1 MSVRVGIHDLAVATT
16 GYVVELDDLA
26 AAMGVDPAKYR
37 TGLGQDQMSVPAPDE
52 DIVTMAAAAA
62 GQIVDK
68 HGAERIRTLFL
79 ATESGVDQSKA
90 AALFVHQLLGLPSTC
105 RVIELKQACY
115 SATAALQAAADMVA
129 RRPDEQVLVIASDI
143 ARYELETAAEATQG
157 AGAVA
162 MLVAADPAIAE
173 IEPTAGV
180 FTAEV
185 DDFWRPNDSATAVVD
200 GQLSIFAYRD
210 GVLGAWDDYQA
221 RGGVPISQIDRF
233 CHHQPFTKMAA
244 KALRWLASHT
254 GATLRPPLVEVSTR
268 YNRRLGNSYTASL
281 YFALAAVLDGDEDL
295 TGRRIG
301 MFSYGSGSVSEFF
314 TLLVSEGYR
323 SHTRRAQTEELLAA
337 RTPIDITGYRALH
350 AAATNLG
357 SRDDVSV
364 PQESSG
370 SFHFTGISGRA
381 RQYRAD
387 ASPKP

>member
-62 GQIVDK
+62 GPIIDT
-68 HGAERIRTLFL
+68 HGADRIRTLFL

-105 RVIELKQACY
+105 RVVELKQACY

-129 RRPDEQVLVIASDI
+129 RRPDDQVLVIASDV

-221 RGGVPISQIDRF
+221 RGGVPIDQIDRF

-254 GATLRPPLVEVSTR
+254 GAGLRPPLIEVSTR

-281 YFALAAVLDGDEDL
+281 YFALAAVLDADDDL

-314 TLLVSEGYR
+314 TLLVCEGYR
-323 SHTRRAQTEELLAA
+323 AHTRGAATEELLAA
-337 RTPIDITGYRALH
+337 RRPIDIAGYRALH

-357 SRDDVSV
+357 SGDDVSV

-370 SFHFTGISGRA
+370 PFHFTGISGRA

-387 ASPKP
+387 APRP